1 MRLHAMQYRAAGILL
16 ALAVTVPAL
25 TQTAPAALSAQVAD
39 EAMARWPL
47 GNVNG
52 NAGAKWQYEEG
63 ALLGGITGLWY
74 STANPKYYRYVQ
86 QSVDQLITK
95 DGSIPTYA
103 AKDVS
108 LDNLLMGRQALM
120 LYGVTLDKRYYTAAT
135 LIRKQLDSQP
145 RTKAGGFWHKGRYP
159 SQMWLDGLYMAEPFY
174 AEYAKVFQQPK
185 DFDDI
190 ALQFIVSEKHLRDP
204 KTGLLYHGWDEAHE
218 QKWANKQTGVSQEFW
233 ARAVGWYAMA
243 LVDVLDYFPEN
254 HPQRPALIA
263 ILNRLATAVAAQQ
276 DTKSGLWFNV
286 MNKPAAKGNY
296 LESSASSMF
305 VYALEKGARMGYL
318 PAHYEAIGT
327 KGYGGLVS
335 HFVQTD
341 ASGTVHVSGMIRS
354 AGLGGDPYRTG
365 DYAYYM
371 GEPVVTDDPK
381 GIGAFLMASSE
392 AEKSATALKG
402 RGKTVMVDAWYNS
415 QIRVNAAG
423 QQESFHYKWEDN
435 ANSGFSFLGRAF
447 RSYGIKTETLYTA
460 PTLAALK
467 HAQIYI
473 IASPDIPSKNPTPH
487 YLALEDIPGVLSWVK
502 QGGVLVMMEN
512 DGTNSEF
519 EHMNHLMEKF
529 GVHFNAVDNNQV
541 PGSDY
546 DKGKLLI
553 PAGNPIFTPKKIYMK
568 EISSITPSAPAKSFM
583 EWQGNTV
590 MAVAKVGKGTVYAV
604 VDPWLYNEYTDGRKL
619 PLEYENFGAAKELV
633 PWLLKQVPAAQPTK
647 SETR

>member
-1 MRLHAMQYRAAGILL
+1 MTRKAMQYGVLCSLL
-16 ALAVTVPAL
+16 ALTISIPAHAQVP
-25 TQTAPAALSAQVAD
+25 PAALSAQVAD
-39 EAMARWPL
+39 AAMARWPQ

-52 NAGAKWQYEEG
+52 SAGAKWQYEEG
-63 ALLGGITGLWY
+63 TLLGGITGLWY

-86 QSVDQLITK
+86 QSVDQLVPK

-103 AKDVS
+103 AKDMS

-120 LYGVTLDKRYYTAAT
+120 LYGVTLDKRYYTAAK
-135 LIRKQLDSQP
+135 LLRQQLDNQP
-145 RTKAGGFWHKGRYP
+145 RTKSGGFWHKERYP

-174 AEYAKVFQQPK
+174 AEYAMVFQQSK

-190 ALQFIVSEKHLRDP
+190 AVQFIVSEKHLRDP

-218 QKWANKQTGVSQEFW
+218 QKWANKQTGTSPEFW
-233 ARAVGWYAMA
+233 SRAMGWYAMA
-243 LVDVLDYFPEN
+243 LVDVLDYFPKD

-263 ILNRLATAVAAQQ
+263 ILNRLAAAVAAQQ
-276 DTKSGLWFNV
+276 DEKSGLWFNV
-286 MNKPAAKGNY
+286 INKPSAKGNY

-305 VYALEKGARMGYL
+305 VYALEKGVRMGYL
-318 PAHYEAIGT
+318 PTRYEAVGT
-327 KGYGGLVS
+327 RGYTGLVS
-335 HFVQTD
+335 HFVQNTN
-341 ASGTVHVSGMIRS
+341 GEVHISGMIRS
-354 AGLGGDPYRTG
+354 AGLGGDPYRAG
-365 DYAYYM
+365 DLAYY
-371 GEPVVTDDPK
+371 GSEPVVSDDPK

-392 AEKSATALKG
+392 AEMSATALKG
-402 RGKTVMVDAWYNS
+402 RGKTVLVDAWYNS
-415 QIRVNAAG
+415 QMRANAAG

-447 RSYGIKTETLYTA
+447 RAYGIKTETLYGP

-467 HAQIYI
+467 NAQIYI
-473 IASPDIPSKNPTPH
+473 VASPDIPSKNPTPH
-487 YLALEDIPGVLSWVK
+487 YLAPQDIPEVLAWVR

-512 DGTNSEF
+512 DGNNSEF
-519 EHMNHLMEKF
+519 EHMNQLMEKF
-529 GVHFNAVDNNQV
+529 GVHFNAVDNNMV

-568 EISSITPSAPAKSFM
+568 EISSITPTTPAKSIM

-590 MAVAKVGKGTVYAV
+590 MAVAKLGKGTVYAV

-619 PLEYENFGAAKELV
+619 PMDFENFGAAKELV
-633 PWLLKQVPAAQPTK
+633 PWLLRQVPEAQTTK
-647 SETR
+647 SEAR